1 MLGESS
7 EVKRKIIII
16 SATILAIVF
25 ISTGII
31 YSFNYLDI
39 GFEIVLPNPDEEL
52 KFDTAFYFMIITVCT
67 VGYGDIFAG
76 SDLARVVIALFIII
90 IIVLVSK

>member
-1 MLGESS
+1 MYLPIVYFQSQGTGEKGPDSVMGESS
-7 EVKRKIIII
+7 EVRRKIIII

-39 GFEIVLPNPDEEL
+39 GFEIWLPNDGE
-52 KFDTAFYFMIITVCT
+52 
-67 VGYGDIFAG
+67 
-76 SDLARVVIALFIII
+76 
-90 IIVLVSK
+90 